1 MYRWTEVG
9 NSAEGTHLLI
19 QEVSKMTTQLNY
31 RGVKYNGTITHKTI
45 ESQEM
50 LYRGVKHNPTLREQW
65 IPATSG
71 IYRGSKWSV

>member
-1 MYRWTEVG
+1 MDGSRQFRRRNASLNTGGV
-9 NSAEGTHLLI
+9 
-19 QEVSKMTTQLNY
+19 KMTTQLNY

-65 IPATSG
+65 VPATSG

>member
-1 MYRWTEVG
+1 
-9 NSAEGTHLLI
+9 
-19 QEVSKMTTQLNY
+19 MTTHLNY

-65 IPATSG
+65 VPATSG